1 MRYVVTG
8 DNHLRMDVASCRRET
23 DEEWMIFQEKILKEI
38 IDKANKLD
46 AHIVCTGD
54 LLDSPR
60 VGDEL
65 ISMFIFMVQHY
76 LRNNWFMIGGNHS
89 LIWHREDM
97 SHKGSIG
104 ILQAVEGKI
113 QYLRSN
119 EEIIDGRF
127 QHSAGLND
135 EITIVHTLTFPTEDE
150 IPFGAN
156 ATTAGH
162 LTTLFDTKYVLC
174 GDMHKSFV
182 YHKDDRWVINPG
194 CATIQT
200 VNEFDY
206 TPTVYFVDTEKEI
219 VEPILLSN
227 PIEMLTRDHLTA
239 RLEKDARIAEAIEVL
254 RKDGDRV
261 SLSFMTNLLSYLE
274 GKELPKGMEDILD
287 ELKEVVRNGVK

>member
-1 MRYVVTG
+1 MRAIIRG
-8 DNHLRMDVASCRRET
+8 DGHMRVDVPSCRRET

-38 IDKANKLD
+38 IDKANELD
-46 AHIVCTGD
+46 ADIIDTGD

-60 VGDEL
+60 VGDEI
-65 ISMFIFMVQHY
+65 ISVFIRTVQQY
-76 LRNNWFMIGGNHS
+76 LNNTYFAIGGNHS
-89 LIWHREDM
+89 LLNHRESM

-104 ILQAVEGKI
+104 VLQAVGGKI
-113 QYLRSN
+113 KYLQSK

-127 QHSAGLND
+127 QHSSQLND
-135 EITIVHTLTFPTEDE
+135 DITVIHTLTFPTEDE

-219 VEPILLSN
+219 VDAILLSN